1 MLCYGW
7 ITMLQQRSIMQKTS
21 DKFHELYLQFSTIH
35 LNLTLALGKEI
46 SICSVFLLHNN
57 SNNANPLV
65 NRQRKFASHGSIY
78 GGKLPWSCFFFPSIT
93 QPTHPWAIF
102 SWLTGSKSISSTM
115 PCFPEKKKKKKQ
127 GLVGEASELARNSL
141 VSTNM
146 MKGLSRKWHKQEKIL
161 DAVWR
166 DKSV

>member
-7 ITMLQQRSIMQKTS
+7 ITMLQQRSIIQKTS

-35 LNLTLALGKEI
+35 HLNLTLALGKEI
-46 SICSVFLLHNN
+46 SICNVFLLHNN

-65 NRQRKFASHGSIY
+65 NSYGSIY

-93 QPTHPWAIF
+93 QPIHPWAIF

-115 PCFPEKKKKKKQ
+115 PCFPKKKKKR
-127 GLVGEASELARNSL
+127 GLVGEASELARSSL